1 MHTSIAAEQCNE
13 YGAVIKKHQPC
24 QRGERASQLAKKPK
38 LNAAGIEDV
47 SDPNDSN
54 FMSDGSLVEGLE
66 SEVGDME
73 VDEAQSSNAE
83 VFIYNVLTL

>member
-1 MHTSIAAEQCNE
+1 M
-13 YGAVIKKHQPC
+13 
-24 QRGERASQLAKKPK
+24 
-38 LNAAGIEDV
+38 

-54 FMSDGSLVEGLE
+54 FMSDGSSVEGLE